1 MVGYPVKAVAN
12 YFVLNYR
19 QHGITPLKIQK
30 LIYLAHGWHLAYID
44 EPLVID
50 EYVEAWQHGPV
61 FPSIYHA
68 FKYLGR
74 KPIIEPLIEFSYR
87 DDNSI
92 KINTPQIPKSDKVTC
107 KLLTTIWDAYGKFT
121 GNYLSKLT
129 HQENSPWSKARGD
142 VKTYRNITI
151 DNKVIMDHYK
161 GLIEERSNAG

>member
-1 MVGYPVKAVAN
+1 MGYPVKAVAN

-74 KPIIEPLIEFSYR
+74 KPIIEPIIEFSYR
-87 DDNSI
+87 DDYFIETSI
-92 KINTPQIPKSDKVTC
+92 PQIPKSDKRTNQ
-107 KLLTTIWDAYGKFT
+107 LLARIWDEYGKFS
-121 GNYLSKLT
+121 GNYLSGLT
-129 HQENSPWSKARGD
+129 HQKDSPWSKARGD
-142 VKTYRNITI
+142 VNTFRNITI
-151 DNKVIMDHYK
+151 DNDEIKKHYEK
-161 GLIEERSNAG
+161 YIKERSNAG